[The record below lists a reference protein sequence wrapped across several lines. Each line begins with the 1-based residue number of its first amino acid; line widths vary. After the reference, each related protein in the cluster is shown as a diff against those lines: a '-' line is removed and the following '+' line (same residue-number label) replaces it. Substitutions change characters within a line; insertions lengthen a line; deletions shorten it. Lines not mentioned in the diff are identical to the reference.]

1 MNLSFYKSRPT
12 WTYLDWGSWG
22 DGTTPLGYS
31 VMVSQWAAI
40 CNQSY
45 SWIKYG
51 KTGKQQRWC
60 LNYGS
65 LLYLFKPTFIYT
77 YMYNMYICHCNLKIS
92 FKNNSAST
100 NLQLIFFHILCNWIL
115 TYHKTYLGLI
125 IFESVGLVYD

>member
-77 YMYNMYICHCNLKIS
+77 YMYIC
-92 FKNNSAST
+92 T
-100 NLQLIFFHILCNWIL
+100 LQLKNFF
-115 TYHKTYLGLI
+115 
-125 IFESVGLVYD
+125 